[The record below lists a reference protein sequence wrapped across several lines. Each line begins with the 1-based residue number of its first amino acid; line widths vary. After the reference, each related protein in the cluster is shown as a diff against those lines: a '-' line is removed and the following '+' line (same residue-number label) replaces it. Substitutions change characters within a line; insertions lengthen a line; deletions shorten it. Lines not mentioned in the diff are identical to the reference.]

1 MGALLELLAPD
12 VVRRADPAAL
22 PAELRGARAVA
33 EGTMLLRR
41 RARFAVPVLVDG
53 RVGLAVAPQGR
64 LLSVLR
70 VSVEGD
76 RVAAYEVVA
85 DPALLR
91 GLELAVLDAP
101 PAA

>member
-1 MGALLELLAPD
+1 
-12 VVRRADPAAL
+12 
-22 PAELRGARAVA
+22 
-33 EGTMLLRR
+33 MLLRR

-53 RVGLAVAPQGR
+53 RVGLAVAPRGR
-64 LLSVLR
+64 LLYVLR
-70 VSVEGD
+70 VTVEGD

-101 PAA
+101 PTA